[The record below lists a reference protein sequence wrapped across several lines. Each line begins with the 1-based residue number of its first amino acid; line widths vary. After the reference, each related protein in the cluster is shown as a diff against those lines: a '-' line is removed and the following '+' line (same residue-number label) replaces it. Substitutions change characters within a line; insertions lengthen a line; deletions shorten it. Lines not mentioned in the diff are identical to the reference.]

1 MRADACKHTIE
12 YSSCKITASARDY
25 TRSHA
30 PVHTRRRRCK
40 LLETAMRTVQKGLFL
55 AAGLLAS
62 AWAAGGDGLKARAD
76 DLTWARWQAR
86 LLLGTTAPAWRSSL
100 KETESVGLRVS
111 AFSLSG
117 DYYFTDALF
126 DRVSLGGLRATSGL
140 IVGPRSQAT
149 AGQTGL
155 GAQGSAFVAE
165 RRLLGSNAA
174 PSLVDATPDVS
185 SVPYLSFGYTGLSL
199 RGKWSFSADLGVVA
213 LQPSNAARL
222 GRVFG
227 GSQSFDDVLRE
238 MRLAP
243 VLQMGVSYA
252 F

>member
-1 MRADACKHTIE
+1 
-12 YSSCKITASARDY
+12 
-25 TRSHA
+25 
-30 PVHTRRRRCK
+30 
-40 LLETAMRTVQKGLFL
+40 MRTVQKVISL
-55 AAGLLAS
+55 AAALALASS
-62 AWAAGGDGLKARAD
+62 AWAAGGDGLKAREG

-86 LLLGTTAPAWRSSL
+86 LSLGATAPTWRSSL
-100 KETESVGLRVS
+100 KETEPVGLRVG
-111 AFSLSG
+111 ALSLSG

-126 DRVSLGGLRATSGL
+126 ERVNLGGLRATSGL
-140 IVGPRSQAT
+140 IVGPRGHAT
-149 AGQTGL
+149 AGQPGL

-165 RRLLGSNAA
+165 RRLLGVAA
-174 PSLVDATPDVS
+174 PTMVDATQDLS

-199 RGKWSFSADLGVVA
+199 RGKWSISADLGVVA
-213 LQPSNAARL
+213 LQPSNAVRL

-227 GSQSFDDVLRE
+227 GSQSLDDVLRD